1 MTIEELLRE
10 CKGREITF
18 LKLYRICKGRRAKVL
33 PAPPG
38 GKALWAEVIVQ
49 GDRKIPAVVIVSC
62 KEVKKYF
69 EQFKEAGNGEGDKK
83 VDAG

>member
-1 MTIEELLRE
+1 MTIDELLKE
-10 CKGREITF
+10 CEGREATY
-18 LKLYRICKGRRAKVL
+18 LKLYRICKGKRAKVL

-38 GKALWAEVIVQ
+38 GKALWAEVMVQ
-49 GDRKIPAVVIVSC
+49 GDREIPAVVIVSC

-69 EQFKEAGNGEGDKK
+69 EQFKEAGNGKRDKR